1 MGLMCSVALL
11 FFPFASFLASLL
23 RRIVRSV
30 SGSVNVIER
39 GTIAA
44 CHITE
49 RFLGCF
55 FHELNRALRGKFDT
69 GQNKNNQ

>member
-1 MGLMCSVALL
+1 ML
-11 FFPFASFLASLL
+11 FFSFASFLVSLL
-23 RRIVRSV
+23 GRIVRSV

-55 FHELNRALRGKFDT
+55 FHELNRALRGRFDT
-69 GQNKNNQ
+69 SQNGNNQ

>member
-1 MGLMCSVALL
+1 MCSVALL

-55 FHELNRALRGKFDT
+55 FHELNRALRGRFDT
-69 GQNKNNQ
+69 SQNENNQ

>member
-1 MGLMCSVALL
+1 ML
-11 FFPFASFLASLL
+11 FFSFASFLVSLL
-23 RRIVRSV
+23 GRIVRSV

-55 FHELNRALRGKFDT
+55 FHELNRALRGRFVT
-69 GQNKNNQ
+69 SQNENNQ

>member
-1 MGLMCSVALL
+1 ML
-11 FFPFASFLASLL
+11 FFSFASFLVSLL
-23 RRIVRSV
+23 GRIVRSV

-55 FHELNRALRGKFDT
+55 FHELNRALRGRFDPS
-69 GQNKNNQ
+69 QNENNQ

>member
-1 MGLMCSVALL
+1 ML
-11 FFPFASFLASLL
+11 FFSFASFLVSLL
-23 RRIVRSV
+23 GRIVRSV

-55 FHELNRALRGKFDT
+55 FHELNRALRGRFDT
-69 GQNKNNQ
+69 SQNENNQ